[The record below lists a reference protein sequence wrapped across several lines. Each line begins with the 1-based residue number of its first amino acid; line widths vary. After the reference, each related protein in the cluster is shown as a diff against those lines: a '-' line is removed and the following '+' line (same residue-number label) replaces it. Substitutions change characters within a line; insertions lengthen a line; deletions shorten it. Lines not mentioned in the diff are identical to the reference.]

1 MIYNY
6 LSQIMKCSA
15 DASTRLVIVC
25 ACVTVNQMKRRESVM
40 KNLIFL
46 MDPDLVTTFNYY
58 RFLNVGTVIIMIFD
72 GAKKMTCR

>member
-1 MIYNY
+1 MFEITT
-6 LSQIMKCSA
+6 
-15 DASTRLVIVC
+15 DASTRLVIFC
-25 ACVTVNQMKRRESVM
+25 ACMTVNPVKGKGSVMM

-72 GAKKMTCR
+72 GAKTMACR

>member
-1 MIYNY
+1 
-6 LSQIMKCSA
+6 
-15 DASTRLVIVC
+15 
-25 ACVTVNQMKRRESVM
+25 MKRRESVM